1 MLSDLTNN
9 SEPFPSMK
17 TLKTHF
23 TLAAL
28 AVALT
33 LSGTA
38 SAQSSDTTRATEP
51 ALDAGNLRAFIALA
65 RSDLKTEKT
74 LIIAQNIQFTED
86 EAFAF
91 WPLHSEYTLALNK
104 LLDERL
110 LLLGQYAATYRDMT
124 DKEATALAGKVFG
137 WEEKRTKL
145 KRTWFKKF
153 SKVVPAKKAAQFF
166 QIENQINA
174 ALDLQLA
181 ASLPLIK

>member
-1 MLSDLTNN
+1 M
-9 SEPFPSMK
+9 
-17 TLKTHF
+17 
-23 TLAAL
+23 AAGSKPDEL
-28 AVALT
+28 LRRVRVKVQHAV
-33 LSGTA
+33 GTGPGLEFGRGTSRA
-38 SAQSSDTTRATEP
+38 CKPRIDSSRATVTQHQCRK
-51 ALDAGNLRAFIALA
+51 RAFIALA

-91 WPLHSEYTLALNK
+91 WPSHSEYTLQLNK
-104 LLDERL
+104 LLDQRL
-110 LLLGQYAATYRDMT
+110 ALLGAYAATYKNTT
-124 DKEATALAGKVFG
+124 DGQATDLAKKVFD

-174 ALDLQLA
+174 AVDLQLA
-181 ASLPLIK
+181 AALALIK